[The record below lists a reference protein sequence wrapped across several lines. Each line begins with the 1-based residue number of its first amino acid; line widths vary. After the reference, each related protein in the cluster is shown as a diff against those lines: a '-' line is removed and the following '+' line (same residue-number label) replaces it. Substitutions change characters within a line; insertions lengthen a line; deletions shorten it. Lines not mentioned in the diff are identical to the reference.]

1 MKSTDFFLKID
12 MIGSFLFALLWAF
25 YPKQLLEYNFDLKT
39 YDDIHLHFSR
49 VLGVSLLC
57 NGLITKYAIN
67 KNCPVAKSKIIS
79 IKLIGYVLLLL
90 TMIIDNVQSKIMS
103 DKHISFGILGVLFLI
118 INQYL
123 ALRSLKKYIRKNLPK
138 QQK

>member
-25 YPKQLLEYNFDLKT
+25 YPKELLEYNFEPTK
-39 YDDIHLHFSR
+39 YDDIHLHFAR
-49 VLGVSLLC
+49 VLGISLLC
-57 NGLITKYAIN
+57 NGLITKYAIS
-67 KNCPVAKSKIIS
+67 KNCPVTKSKIIS
-79 IKLIGYVLLLL
+79 IKLVGYVLLLL

-103 DKHISFGILGVLFLI
+103 DKHISFGIIGVLFLI

-123 ALRSLKKYIRKNLPK
+123 ALRSLKRYIRKKVPNK
-138 QQK
+138 